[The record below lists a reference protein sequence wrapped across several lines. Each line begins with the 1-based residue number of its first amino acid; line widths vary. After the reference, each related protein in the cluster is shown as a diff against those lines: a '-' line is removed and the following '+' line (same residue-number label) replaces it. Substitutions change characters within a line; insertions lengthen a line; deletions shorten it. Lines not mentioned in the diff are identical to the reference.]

1 MFQPLLE
8 PKEGKQPR
16 LFLLSFVSLVS
27 LAPLYLIMYTD
38 STQNE
43 DCQCARFEEIWASC
57 SDAHERIGIGL
68 NSVFPLPT
76 SRICVF
82 PQQQWKSRVLPRAL
96 SCRNGGH
103 MSSAVVR
110 TGVSIASQQ
119 WQTHSH
125 APTTAAIFVLWP
137 LLTWCHMHN
146 LSSGTADTDPCDPCK
161 VRRGAQQCARM
172 NAPECGRAQ

>member
-82 PQQQWKSRVLPRAL
+82 SSTAVEIPCPPPCSELPE
-96 SCRNGGH
+96 
-103 MSSAVVR
+103 
-110 TGVSIASQQ
+110 
-119 WQTHSH
+119 WWSH
-125 APTTAAIFVLWP
+125 
-137 LLTWCHMHN
+137 
-146 LSSGTADTDPCDPCK
+146 
-161 VRRGAQQCARM
+161 
-172 NAPECGRAQ
+172 E